1 MNRTKELALK
11 RNVLLAPL
19 TTMKVGGAARLF
31 LSAKSEQ
38 EVIEAMN
45 FAESEGLSVFILGGG
60 SNVVIADEGFD
71 GLVISLEFETI
82 EVLSSHGGRVLIRVD
97 AGKNWDEFVSFC
109 VERGLAG
116 IECLSGIPGKVGAV
130 PIQNVGAYGQEVS
143 ETIVK
148 VKVFDKVQKKV
159 LELENQDCG
168 FGYRTS
174 IFNTTEKDRFVV
186 LSVTFSLK
194 ENGNPT
200 IIYRDLVEFF
210 NGQKPT
216 LKDVRNAVIEI
227 RRRKAM
233 VIDENDPNTRSCGS
247 FFKNPI
253 VDEAQFQRVKEIA
266 EREGI
271 QQVPFFAADGGK
283 IKLSAA
289 WLIEKAGFYKG
300 YRLGNVGI
308 SQKHSLAIV
317 NFSNATASEILKM
330 KDLIQTRVQE
340 KFGIELV
347 PEPVFVGFAKR

>member
-1 MNRTKELALK
+1 METKEITFR
-11 RNVLLAPL
+11 RNVPLAPL
-19 TTMKVGGAARLF
+19 TTMKVGGVARFF
-31 LSAKSEQ
+31 LSAKDRG
-38 EVIEAMN
+38 EVIKAIN
-45 FAESEGLSVFILGGG
+45 FAESEGLNVFILGGG
-60 SNVVIADEGFD
+60 SNVIIADEGFD
-71 GLVISLEFETI
+71 GLVVSLDFETI
-82 EVLSSHGGRVLIRVD
+82 EFLSSHGEQVLVRVD

-116 IECLSGIPGKVGAV
+116 IECLSGIPGKVGGV

-143 ETIVK
+143 ETILR
-148 VKVFDKVQKKV
+148 VKVFDKAQKKV
-159 LELENQDCG
+159 LELENQDCK

-174 IFNTTEKDRFVV
+174 IFNTTEKDRFIV

-194 ENGNPT
+194 KNGNPT
-200 IIYRDLVEFF
+200 IIYKDLVEFF
-210 NGQKPT
+210 DGRKPS

-253 VDEAQFQRVKEIA
+253 VDEAQFQLIKEIA
-266 EREGI
+266 RRESI
-271 QQVPFFAADGGK
+271 RQMPFFPANGGR

-289 WLIEKAGFYKG
+289 WLIENAGFYKG
-300 YRLGNVGI
+300 FRLGNVGI

-317 NFSNATASEILKM
+317 NFSNARASEILKI
-330 KDLIQTRVQE
+330 KDLIQAKVYE

-347 PEPVFVGFAKR
+347 PEPVFVGFTNR